1 MEIYFGK
8 IRIMKIN
15 QATQLWEDLTADDV
29 LKMKTWVESTVIY
42 GEFDYPNPDWL
53 MLWFSELEFNTD
65 RQQLLLKSTAVPQRI
80 LLSMV
85 KYYEDRCKAN
95 R

>member
-1 MEIYFGK
+1 
-8 IRIMKIN
+8 MKIN
-15 QATQLWEDLTADDV
+15 KATQLWEDLTADDV
-29 LKMKTWVESTVIY
+29 SKMKTWVESVVLHGTCA
-42 GEFDYPNPDWL
+42 YPNPDWL

-65 RQQLLLKSTAVPQRI
+65 RQQLLLQPIAVPQRI
-80 LLSMV
+80 LLSIV